1 MKKTK
6 KLLCVSAMIIS
17 GLSFAACST
26 GKKPASN
33 DTTSNATSDATS
45 APDSTV
51 SSATTSAPATSSED
65 RTFDPKNY
73 ANGAK
78 SYVASSFEERTKILG
93 LLESYAV
100 KHK

>member
-6 KLLCVSAMIIS
+6 TLLCVSAMVIS
-17 GLSFAACST
+17 GLSFAACSI
-26 GKKPASN
+26 GNKPASN
-33 DTTSNATSDATS
+33 DTTSDATS

-73 ANGAK
+73 ANGA
-78 SYVASSFEERTKILG
+78 
-93 LLESYAV
+93 
-100 KHK
+100 